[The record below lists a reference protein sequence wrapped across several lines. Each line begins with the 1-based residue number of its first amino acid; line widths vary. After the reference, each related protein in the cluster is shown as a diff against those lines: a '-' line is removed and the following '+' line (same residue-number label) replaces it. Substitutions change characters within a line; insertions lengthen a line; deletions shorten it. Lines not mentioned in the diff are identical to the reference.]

1 LRRHFAKSGYV
12 VSVTI
17 DLGSLWSLTKFSIDA
32 RIFFH
37 LETWE
42 LNSANRSTT
51 LYLNRIYSYQKH
63 ITTVAYR
70 FAGGLLD
77 AQAVKQK
84 PIAGEFSNKITKTFL
99 DALYAFLDGL
109 VHLSSDESPVAKG
122 LQKQAALADST
133 GALPLFDLKKNV
145 SADTLELAPSVDV
158 I

>member
-1 LRRHFAKSGYV
+1 M
-12 VSVTI
+12 
-17 DLGSLWSLTKFSIDA
+17 FSIDA
-32 RIFFH
+32 RVFFH

-42 LNSANRSTT
+42 LHPANRSTT
-51 LYLNRIYSYQKH
+51 LYLGRIHSYQKH

-84 PIAGEFSNKITKTFL
+84 PITGEFSNKITKTFL
-99 DALYAFLDGL
+99 DAIYAFLDGL

-122 LQKQAALADST
+122 LQKQAALSDST

-145 SADTLELAPSVDV
+145 SVETLELAPFFDV

>member
-17 DLGSLWSLTKFSIDA
+17 NPGFLWSLTVFSLDA

-42 LNSANRSTT
+42 LNPANRSTT
-51 LYLNRIYSYQKH
+51 LYLGRIHSYQKH

-70 FAGGLLD
+70 LAGGLLD

-99 DALYAFLDGL
+99 DAIYAFLDGL
-109 VHLSSDESPVAKG
+109 VHLSSDESPIAKG
-122 LQKQAALADST
+122 LQKQAAVADST
-133 GALPLFDLKKNV
+133 GAPPLFDLKKNV
-145 SADTLELAPSVDV
+145 GAITFEPAPSADM